1 MKMVDYLRPRLFEPL
16 GIRKVFWESC
26 PAGITKGGWGLFLC
40 PEDAA
45 KLGVMYV
52 NGGKFEGKQ
61 IVPAEWVAAS
71 TSVHATPP
79 EKMGKYGYG
88 YQVWMEE
95 RPGSF
100 AFNGMLGQNVL
111 GYPDTGV
118 VIVTN
123 AGSNELFQT
132 CEMLDI
138 VRKYFGAEF
147 GAELKSGEAESPM
160 AYQKLVQTCRD
171 LEGAK
176 ETPGRILRGG
186 WKRRTPGPRNSGT
199 PRQIDMAQLLHGK
212 EYKMEDTHVGMFPL
226 TLQVFHNNFSDGI
239 RRIGFFYEKGRFFV
253 ELTEGEKTQRIEIGL
268 TGSKVVEWVEN
279 EESYLLG
286 TMGQFAE
293 NEDGELVLK
302 LEFAFLEEAAR
313 RRVKIIFQRDF
324 ERIRLEW
331 NETPGKD
338 LIIEGLESLVTD
350 VAIAPLLPSRFRE
363 RSLDMIHL
371 LMAQTIEPMVE
382 AHRVRPGEETET
394 EEAAA
399 EVESAAA
406 VENAENAEETV

>member
-1 MKMVDYLRPRLFEPL
+1 
-16 GIRKVFWESC
+16 
-26 PAGITKGGWGLFLC
+26 
-40 PEDAA
+40 
-45 KLGVMYV
+45 MYV

-160 AYQKLVQTCRD
+160 AYQKLVQTCVIWRARKRHRKNPARR
-171 LEGAK
+171 LEA
-176 ETPGRILRGG
+176 ENT
-186 WKRRTPGPRNSGT
+186 GPRNSGT

-226 TLQVFHNNFSDGI
+226 TLQVFHNNFS
-239 RRIGFFYEKGRFFV
+239 
-253 ELTEGEKTQRIEIGL
+253 T
-268 TGSKVVEWVEN
+268 
-279 EESYLLG
+279 
-286 TMGQFAE
+286 A
-293 NEDGELVLK
+293 
-302 LEFAFLEEAAR
+302 
-313 RRVKIIFQRDF
+313 
-324 ERIRLEW
+324 
-331 NETPGKD
+331 
-338 LIIEGLESLVTD
+338 
-350 VAIAPLLPSRFRE
+350 
-363 RSLDMIHL
+363 
-371 LMAQTIEPMVE
+371 
-382 AHRVRPGEETET
+382 
-394 EEAAA
+394 
-399 EVESAAA
+399 SAASVSSMKKA
-406 VENAENAEETV
+406 VSL

>member
-1 MKMVDYLRPRLFEPL
+1 
-16 GIRKVFWESC
+16 
-26 PAGITKGGWGLFLC
+26 
-40 PEDAA
+40 
-45 KLGVMYV
+45 
-52 NGGKFEGKQ
+52 
-61 IVPAEWVAAS
+61 
-71 TSVHATPP
+71 
-79 EKMGKYGYG
+79 
-88 YQVWMEE
+88 MEE

-268 TGSKVVEWVEN
+268 TDSK
-279 EESYLLG
+279 
-286 TMGQFAE
+286 A
-293 NEDGELVLK
+293 LK
-302 LEFAFLEEAAR
+302 
-313 RRVKIIFQRDF
+313 
-324 ERIRLEW
+324 
-331 NETPGKD
+331 
-338 LIIEGLESLVTD
+338 
-350 VAIAPLLPSRFRE
+350 
-363 RSLDMIHL
+363 
-371 LMAQTIEPMVE
+371 
-382 AHRVRPGEETET
+382 
-394 EEAAA
+394 
-399 EVESAAA
+399 
-406 VENAENAEETV
+406 

>member
-1 MKMVDYLRPRLFEPL
+1 
-16 GIRKVFWESC
+16 
-26 PAGITKGGWGLFLC
+26 
-40 PEDAA
+40 
-45 KLGVMYV
+45 
-52 NGGKFEGKQ
+52 
-61 IVPAEWVAAS
+61 
-71 TSVHATPP
+71 
-79 EKMGKYGYG
+79 
-88 YQVWMEE
+88 
-95 RPGSF
+95 
-100 AFNGMLGQNVL
+100 
-111 GYPDTGV
+111 
-118 VIVTN
+118 
-123 AGSNELFQT
+123 
-132 CEMLDI
+132 MLDI

-253 ELTEGEKTQRIEIGL
+253 ELTEGEKTQRIAIGL

-286 TMGQFAE
+286 TTGQFAE

-313 RRVKIIFQRDF
+313 RKVKIIFQRDF

-382 AHRVRPGEETET
+382 AHRVRPGKETET

-399 EVESAAA
+399 EAESAAA

>member
-1 MKMVDYLRPRLFEPL
+1 MVDYLRPRLFEPL

-171 LEGAK
+171 LEA
-176 ETPGRILRGG
+176 R
-186 WKRRTPGPRNSGT
+186 KRHR
-199 PRQIDMAQLLHGK
+199 
-212 EYKMEDTHVGMFPL
+212 
-226 TLQVFHNNFSDGI
+226 
-239 RRIGFFYEKGRFFV
+239 
-253 ELTEGEKTQRIEIGL
+253 
-268 TGSKVVEWVEN
+268 
-279 EESYLLG
+279 EESCAAAGSGEHRGRG
-286 TMGQFAE
+286 TAE
-293 NEDGELVLK
+293 Y
-302 LEFAFLEEAAR
+302 
-313 RRVKIIFQRDF
+313 
-324 ERIRLEW
+324 
-331 NETPGKD
+331 
-338 LIIEGLESLVTD
+338 
-350 VAIAPLLPSRFRE
+350 
-363 RSLDMIHL
+363 
-371 LMAQTIEPMVE
+371 
-382 AHRVRPGEETET
+382 RVRSIWRSFCTEKNIKWRT
-394 EEAAA
+394 RM
-399 EVESAAA
+399 SACFR
-406 VENAENAEETV
+406 